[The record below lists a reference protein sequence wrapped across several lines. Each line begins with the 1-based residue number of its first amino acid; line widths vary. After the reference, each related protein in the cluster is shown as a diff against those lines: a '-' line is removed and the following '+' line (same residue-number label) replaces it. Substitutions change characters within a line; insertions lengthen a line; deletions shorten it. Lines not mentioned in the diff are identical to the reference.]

1 MEQFLRSHV
10 SYLQEDWSKWL
21 PIAEFAA
28 NNHASETTGVSP
40 FFALYGF
47 DPKWFCDTSPAD
59 RNDVDDQ
66 RAQTVANKME
76 EIHGHLRAEINRAQC
91 KHQEGANRH
100 RLPAPAFRPGDKV
113 YLDARNIRT
122 QRPSRKLDHRRLG
135 PFTVLEDP
143 LLTTSYAYRLE
154 LPASMK
160 IHPVFHV
167 SLLEPAADDPYPGQ
181 AQTQLPP
188 PPVIVDGD
196 EEWQV
201 DEILDS
207 RMRYRKLQY
216 LVKWT
221 GYDRL
226 EWEDARNINGLQAI
240 DSFHARH
247 PEKPGPLPEDS
258 S

>member
-1 MEQFLRSHV
+1 MTGVQTCALPI
-10 SYLQEDWSKWL
+10 L

-66 RAQTVANKME
+66 RAQAVASKME
-76 EIHGHLRAEINRAQC
+76 EIHRHLQAEINRAQC
-91 KHQEGANRH
+91 KHQEGVDWH
-100 RLPAPAFRPGDKV
+100 RLLAPAFRPGDKV
-113 YLDARNIRT
+113 YLDAQNIRT
-122 QRPSRKLDHRRLG
+122 QRPSRKLDHQRLG
-135 PFTVLEDP
+135 PFMVLEDP
-143 LLTTSYAYRLE
+143 LLTTSYAYHLE

-181 AQTQLPP
+181 TQSPP

-201 DEILDS
+201 DEILD
-207 RMRYRKLQY
+207 L
-216 LVKWT
+216 
-221 GYDRL
+221 
-226 EWEDARNINGLQAI
+226 
-240 DSFHARH
+240 
-247 PEKPGPLPEDS
+247 
-258 S
+258 